1 LAAKSVRGSKNAP
14 FTSDGKPY
22 FFDVGTAD
30 HIATCYSCHP
40 GGGPVEGIVNQ
51 DDNTVTPYTDPSLQP
66 VHAFDRDFYSYD
78 SNDLVKA
85 LYGPD
90 MSSTAGI
97 AETMADIG
105 NPRLHDW
112 SKTGSM
118 EADCLVCHI
127 DPQSKYTYVAADGL
141 KVQPFRPRL
150 MVFADRD
157 ETGKVQAISF
167 GMPLKLGLE
176 NSSAMNYTDG
186 LQRMMRPTSMMALGQ
201 LPKEIIGEMMQMW
214 VDGLKQIEAS
224 GVALPYALYAGPQ
237 TVPKIWDPD
246 THMLVKA
253 YCANPN
259 GVMDEMKRLQQSGPA
274 LGMFFTKFLQYFKD
288 KGLLP
293 PDATMD
299 DLMHLMFND
308 FIYAYQI
315 KFNRPG
321 TDMFLPLPFAL
332 RAYEPGKIYTDWDS
346 CDASVRDYVRVGII
360 EGEGIPYTGLVGQEY
375 SGLMYAMKLT
385 MQGDYRYVDPATG
398 QIDLSLVIR
407 DIQNGVIPASE
418 VQPTLHEHLPYFFDM
433 MPTAGLMGLDFNH
446 DGSPVTYVK
455 IVRNGDDWQAKA
467 YYNVSDLTADGSMP
481 MDEMFGSHEDIN
493 SPKWIYVCGQC
504 HVMTEDHGNS
514 NWTRGRTY
522 MLGMPADWVKNGNY
536 IKMTNDPEAIGYDVH
551 MSPGKMG
558 CGTCHLRESGSK
570 EDKHNFLKGVDTAHM
585 VRNDLDANPKPKT
598 CEGCHLN
605 GDDPNAANPTAKH
618 EEVFGENTGRHLA
631 IISCQACHE
640 PYRKTWRFRT
650 FDDTLGYYT
659 NFDNLMGYN
668 VLADRE
674 SGIVGDGK
682 GMAFPDPAYALQPVY
697 GTSPGYG
704 IPHFHMVSQAIDAD
718 GKGVQAMDFVSQM
731 VNYFNMNGEA
741 DPGRLVNGM
750 PTNFKFD
757 FWNYFLQVTYL
768 GYQQMGVP
776 LTFNPQQP
784 NLNYPPLYYGNGVN
798 GYPQIVVGNPITIYT
813 WVDVNPQ
820 PDADMS
826 DLPYGGAKIL
836 YIRELNAI
844 IKAYKRPC
852 RVGVVSPMEMAM
864 IPPNDPTWA
873 ENPNVG
879 RVVLKD
885 SGYVLFD
892 HTGDMFPD
900 IWWDEDV
907 KAVQA
912 ALTTVLKAEGEVDP
926 HPVMFIAGHYFSDS
940 HGIKPAEK
948 ALGSKSCNDCHG
960 SSATSAGAHRIT
972 DRNIVY
978 IPWAPPWFTE
988 ANRFMK
994 YNPDTGKM
1002 ELVNPDGLFLV
1013 DGEIDYAVPMQ
1024 ANGLRFI
1031 GAKAEDVLELSH
1043 HHAEE
1048 LFSLAAEGTVTGK
1061 NIPGIDPGMLTPEE
1075 QNTEYAKQ
1083 VVNGPWGDKM
1093 YFYLPEPVK
1102 KHLAACGFLVGSG
1115 ESIYLSGRG
1124 FVTAR
1129 PVNFEFEAEEGE
1141 TPTSIIR
1148 LPYSGTEPEIW
1159 RLGEHDTFYALD
1171 HEAEVVGYQG
1181 GYVLVKVT
1189 EPGEY
1194 IAVARGAGGG
1204 NDLLYD
1210 LWGAF
1215 AN

>member
-1 LAAKSVRGSKNAP
+1 M
-14 FTSDGKPY
+14 
-22 FFDVGTAD
+22 
-30 HIATCYSCHP
+30 ATCYSCHP
-40 GGGPVEGIVNQ
+40 GGGPVEGIVDQ
-51 DDNTVTPYTDPSLQP
+51 ETNTVTPFTDPDLQP

-78 SNDLVKA
+78 SDDLVKA

-90 MSSTAGI
+90 MSATASI
-97 AETMADIG
+97 ADTIADIG

-118 EADCLVCHI
+118 EADCLICHI
-127 DPQSKYTYVAADGL
+127 DPQSQYTYRAADGL

-150 MVFADRD
+150 IIFADRD
-157 ETGKVQAISF
+157 ESGKVNAISL

-186 LQRMMRPTSMMALGQ
+186 LQRMMRATPFNVLAS
-201 LPKEIIGEMMQMW
+201 LPKEIVGEMMQMW

-224 GVALPYALYAGPQ
+224 GVSLPYALYGQ
-237 TVPKIWDPD
+237 NVSKIWNQ
-246 THMLVKA
+246 TTGMLVSE

-259 GVMDEMKRLQQSGPA
+259 GVMDEMQRLQQSAPA

-299 DLMHLMFND
+299 DLMKIMFND

-321 TDMFLPLPFAL
+321 TDMFLPVPFPL

-346 CDASVRDYVRVGII
+346 CDASVRDYVRVGVI
-360 EGEGIPYTGLVGQEY
+360 EGEGIPYSGRVGEEY

-385 MQGDYRYVDPATG
+385 MQGDYRYIDPDTG

-407 DIQNGVIPASE
+407 DIQNGAIPAGE
-418 VQPTLHEHLPYFFDM
+418 VQPTLHKHLPYFFDM

-467 YYNVSDLTADGSMP
+467 YYNTSDLTTDGALP
-481 MDEMFGSHEDIN
+481 MAEMFGSSEDIN
-493 SPKWIYVCGQC
+493 SPKWTYVCGQC
-504 HVMTEDHGNS
+504 HVMTKDHGNS
-514 NWTRGRTY
+514 EWTRGRTY
-522 MLGMPADWVKNGNY
+522 MLGMPADWVKNGNF
-536 IKMTNDPEAIGYDVH
+536 INITDDPEAIGYDVH
-551 MSPGKMG
+551 MSTGKMG
-558 CGTCHLRESGSK
+558 CGTCHLRETGSK

-605 GDDPNAANPTAKH
+605 GDDPKAANPTAKH
-618 EEVFGENTGRHLA
+618 EETFGENTGRHLA
-631 IISCQACHE
+631 LISCQACHE
-640 PYRKTWRFRT
+640 PYRRTWRFRT

-674 SGIVGDGK
+674 AGIIGDGK

-718 GKGVQAMDFVSQM
+718 GKGVQSMDFVSQM
-731 VNYFNMNGEA
+731 VNYFNMEGEA

-757 FWNYFLQVTYL
+757 FWNYFLQATYL

-776 LTFNPQQP
+776 LTFDPQKP

-820 PDADMS
+820 PDAEMS
-826 DLPYGGAKIL
+826 ELPYGGAKIL

-873 ENPNVG
+873 QNPNIG

-912 ALTTVLKAEGEVDP
+912 ALTTVLKAEGETDP
-926 HPVMFIAGHYFSDS
+926 HPVMFMAGHYFSDS
-940 HGIKPAEK
+940 HGILPAEK
-948 ALGSKSCNDCHG
+948 ALGSKTCNDCHG
-960 SSATSAGAHRIT
+960 TSATSAGAHRVT
-972 DRNIVY
+972 DRKIVY
-978 IPWAPPWFTE
+978 MPWAPPWFKE
-988 ANRFMK
+988 ENRFMK
-994 YNPDTGKM
+994 YNRETGNM
-1002 ELVNPDGLFLV
+1002 DLVNPNGLFLV
-1013 DGEIDYAVPMQ
+1013 DGEIDYVRPMQ
-1024 ANGLRFI
+1024 ANGLSFI
-1031 GAKAEDVLELSH
+1031 GAEARDVLTLSH

-1048 LFSLAAEGTVTGK
+1048 LFTLTSEGTIAG
-1061 NIPGIDPGMLTPEE
+1061 NQIPGVDPTLLTPQE
-1075 QNTEYAKQ
+1075 QQTQYCKQ
-1083 VVNGPWGDKM
+1083 VVNGPWGDRM
-1093 YFYLPEPVK
+1093 YFYLPEEVK
-1102 KHLAACGFLVGSG
+1102 NHLTACGFLVGSG
-1115 ESIYLSGRG
+1115 ENVYLSGRG
-1124 FVTAR
+1124 FVKAH
-1129 PVNFEFEAEEGE
+1129 PVSFEYEAEGE
-1141 TPTSIIR
+1141 ALTSIIR
-1148 LPYSGTEPEIW
+1148 LPYNGVEPEIW
-1159 RLGEHDTFYALD
+1159 KLGENDTFYTYD
-1171 HEAEVVGYQG
+1171 SEAEVIGYQG
-1181 GYVLVKVT
+1181 GYVLVKVN
-1189 EPGEY
+1189 EPAEY
-1194 IAVARGAGGG
+1194 IAVEKGAGGG
-1204 NDLLYD
+1204 NELLYD
-1210 LWGAF
+1210 LWGAY
-1215 AN
+1215 AK